1 MGGKFSRWRWTALA
15 LAGVAVTVAVVLL
28 VSSGADSG
36 EAQTAGAP
44 AADIVQ
50 PGAPGQSSRKLSEDD
65 AAKIETPKHT
75 KADVEFMQG
84 MIHHHAQA
92 LEMTDFVPDRAVGR
106 DVTLMARRM
115 KLSQQAEI
123 ELMEQW
129 LKDRDEEIPG
139 AGEHEHGHGGE
150 LMPGMLTPAEMDR
163 LQAARGRRF
172 NRLFLVSM
180 MGHHRGA
187 LTMIRE
193 LFDKNGGAESE
204 TDAVLRN
211 IDTDQTLEIG
221 RMERVLAKLK

>member
-1 MGGKFSRWRWTALA
+1 MRWTALA
-15 LAGVAVTVAVVLL
+15 LAGVAVTVVLVLL

-50 PGAPGQSSRKLSEDD
+50 PGAPGEGSRKLSEDEASKID
-65 AAKIETPKHT
+65 APKHT

-106 DVTLMARRM
+106 DVPLMARRM
-115 KLSQQAEI
+115 KVSQQAEI
-123 ELMEQW
+123 ELMERW
-129 LKDRDEEIPG
+129 LKDRGEEIPG
-139 AGEHEHGHGGE
+139 TGEHSGGHGGE
-150 LMPGMLTPAEMDR
+150 LMPGMLTPGQMDR
-163 LQAARGRRF
+163 LQVARGGRF
-172 NRLFLVSM
+172 NRLFLEGM
-180 MGHHRGA
+180 IRHHRGA

-193 LFDKNGGAESE
+193 LFDENGGAESE

-211 IDTDQTLEIG
+211 IDSDQTLEIG
-221 RMERVLAKLK
+221 RMERLLAKLR